1 MRKRKEEKRDEE
13 EEEGEEKEE
22 RKRSVTRRSYSI
34 LSFLAIDIDVK
45 DSNVA
50 LLASIYFL

>member
-1 MRKRKEEKRDEE
+1 MRKRKEEKRDE